1 MQITNILIAWVEQKT
16 EYLTQTSLEVMDNFA
31 YLCMKKIMIILSKAF
46 KLQNLDFLLF
56 AGKSGSDRKS
66 VGQDLQNTD
75 QHRLV
80 LFTC

>member
-1 MQITNILIAWVEQKT
+1 
-16 EYLTQTSLEVMDNFA
+16 
-31 YLCMKKIMIILSKAF
+31 MIILSKAF

-56 AGKSGSDRKS
+56 AGKAGSDRKS

-80 LFTC
+80 LFTCLYLLWFH